1 MRVKRENGVAL
12 ITALLVLILVSAMVV
27 GMSWMVM
34 TDQHLGSNNM
44 TRETAFYGAEAGMER
59 MTAEMGNTFATEG
72 SLTATNITAIEAD
85 PPVMPGISYVNSLG
99 ASTYNIICIGAG
111 GACPSASQ
119 NATILPP
126 SPYAGMNGLIT
137 PYTLSV
143 SALTDSGSEVKLERS
158 VQVVAIPVFQ
168 FGIFSQTDLAFF
180 AGPPFDFGGRVHTN
194 GNLWLAANSGPLYMR
209 DKVTVSGQVIRTNLE
224 NGVAVNAGSYG
235 GSVTIATPAALT
247 PAAPTPPGPSYTNGQ
262 WRALG
267 LGEGSVSGS
276 SVYGAISATANNPT
290 WSKTVVPAYQG
301 MLQDGVQ
308 PLNLVA
314 TSLGGL
320 QSPVNI
326 IRRPLIGE
334 LAANPAQ
341 FGQREFSQA
350 SLRILLDDYPTGST
364 GPGGLNACHN
374 SEMMSLDT
382 ISAGDPI
389 DLAIFAVPAATKPG
403 WWPAATPWYPLPTSN
418 AASATYTTYTRAG
431 AKDGY
436 WQTNGAPIITG
447 CIKIEYQPA
456 AGPPFVDVTKEVLG
470 LGLDARN
477 INPQTLVG
485 AANELLFLSP
495 TGTVVPAESST
506 CGGATDASEPNPNAV
521 LRFARLRDN
530 PSTAYAPTKNACTFV
545 GTTPVDYW
553 PLVLYDPREAQP
565 RDNAL
570 PNNANDS
577 AASHPE
583 ITAEGVMNYIELD
596 VNNLDRWFT
605 GVIGANGT
613 KAENVTGYSVYFSD
627 RRGNQTDPTP
637 GVGVKTGAF
646 GFNDIVN
653 PADANGCPNGIMD
666 AGEDL
671 EGDGALRLYGG
682 LPLTPVEQ
690 TALGT
695 PTLGIYN
702 LETNLKLTNLVTGVP
717 LFVQNPNCPV
727 PPAVKPSPNYVY
739 YHNQEARENPPV
751 FFRRALKLEYGST
764 LNLGTSC
771 YGVAPNPPCGLTIVA
786 ENPVYIQ
793 GEYNDGLVNTGAWTG
808 TNVAASVMGDAVTFL
823 SDGWNDVN
831 SFISP
836 YDPASRPGVTTSYRV
851 GIISGKGIPFPQPA
865 GTAADYGTDGGL
877 HNFLRY
883 IESWGGTLYYKGSL
897 VSFFYNRADTG
908 IYKCCTTVYSPPT
921 RGYSFDAEFS
931 QGPQWLP
938 PRTPTLRSINT
949 VGFTQELLPTQ

>member
-1 MRVKRENGVAL
+1 MRTKRENGVAL

-34 TDQHLGSNNM
+34 TDQRLGGNNK

-59 MTAEMGNTFATEG
+59 MTAEMGNTFATQG
-72 SLTATNITAIEAD
+72 SLTAANIATIEGD
-85 PPVMPGISYVNSLG
+85 PPVIPGISYVNSLG
-99 ASTYNIICIGAG
+99 LSTYQVICNG
-111 GACPSASQ
+111 GVCPSASQ

-137 PYTLSV
+137 PFTLSV

-224 NGVAVNAGSYG
+224 NGVAVNSGSYG
-235 GSVTIATPAALT
+235 GTVTIADPAEL
-247 PAAPTPPGPSYTNGQ
+247 PTTTAYPPSPSYTNTQ

-267 LGEGSVSGS
+267 LGEGSVSGN
-276 SVYGAISATANNPT
+276 SVYGAISTTANNPT
-290 WSKTVVPAYQG
+290 WSNTVVPAYQG

-320 QSPVNI
+320 QSPVNL
-326 IRRPLIGE
+326 IRRPLVGE

-341 FGQREFSQA
+341 FDQRQFSQA
-350 SLRILLDDYPTGST
+350 SLRILIDDYPAGST
-364 GPGGLNACHN
+364 GPNGANACHN

-382 ISAGDPI
+382 ISAGDPT
-389 DLAIFAVPAATKPG
+389 DLATLTTKPIL
-403 WWPAATPWYPLPTSN
+403 WWPATTTFYPLPTSD
-418 AASATYTTYTRAG
+418 AASASYTTYTSAA

-436 WQTNGAPIITG
+436 WQTNGKPIITG
-447 CIKIEYQPA
+447 CIKIEYQPT
-456 AGPPFVDVTKEVLG
+456 AGPPFVDVTHEVLG

-477 INPQTLVG
+477 IDPQTNIG
-485 AANELLFLSP
+485 TANQLLFLP
-495 TGTVVPAESST
+495 ATGTVVAAESAT
-506 CGGATDASEPNPNAV
+506 CGGATDTSEPNPNAV

-530 PSTAYAPTKNACTFV
+530 PSTAYAPTKNACTFA
-545 GTTPVDYW
+545 GTTSVDWW
-553 PLVLYDPREAQP
+553 PLALYDPREAQS

-570 PNNANDS
+570 GNNANDS
-577 AASHPE
+577 ASNHPL

-605 GVIGANGT
+605 GAIGANGT
-613 KAENVTGYSVYFSD
+613 KAANVGGYSVYFSD
-627 RRGNQTDPTP
+627 RRGNQTDPTA

-671 EGDGALRLYGG
+671 EGDGTLRLYGG
-682 LPLTPVEQ
+682 LPLTAVEQ
-690 TALGT
+690 NALGT
-695 PTLGIYN
+695 STLGIYN
-702 LETNLKLTNLVTGVP
+702 LESNLSGTNLVTGAAHV
-717 LFVQNPNCPV
+717 FVKNPNCGAA
-727 PPAVKPSPNYVY
+727 AVQPSPIYVY
-739 YHNQEARENPPV
+739 QHNQEARENPPV

-764 LNLGTSC
+764 LNLGTGC
-771 YGVAPNPPCGLTIVA
+771 YGAAPNPPCGLTIAA

-793 GEYNDGLVNTGAWTG
+793 GEYNDGGVNTGTWTG
-808 TNVAASVMGDAVTFL
+808 TNVAASVMSDAVTFL

-836 YDPASRPGVTTSYRV
+836 YDPNSRPGVTTSYRL

-883 IESWGGTLYYKGSL
+883 IETWGGTLYYKGSL
-897 VSFFYNRADTG
+897 VSFFFNRADTG
-908 IYKCCTTVYSPPT
+908 LYKCCTTVYNPPT
-921 RGYSFDAEFS
+921 RGYNFDAEFS